1 MYKRFLLTAVAAGL
15 ITMGASFAAA
25 QDTMSHDQ
33 QASQDGGHMH
43 HGMGMDPAK
52 RTQELT
58 KKLNL
63 TSDQQGKVQSIL
75 QTEKNQMEGAHQDSS
90 MSQQDRRSKMM
101 DIHKT
106 SSDQIRAVLDSNQQ
120 KKWDEMQAKRD
131 QWMQKR
137 GEGGQDKEQS
147 APPQQ

>member
-1 MYKRFLLTAVAAGL
+1 MYKRLLLTAIAAGL
-15 ITMGASFAAA
+15 ITMGANFAAA
-25 QDTMSHDQ
+25 QDSMSHDQ
-33 QASQDGGHMH
+33 QASSQEGGHMH

-52 RTQELT
+52 RTAELT

-75 QTEKNQMEGAHQDSS
+75 ESEKSQMQSLHQDNS
-90 MSQQDRRSKMM
+90 MSQQDRHSKMM

-106 SSDQIRAVLDSNQQ
+106 SSDQIRALLDSNQQ
-120 KKWDEMQAKRD
+120 KKWDEMQAKREER
-131 QWMQKR
+131 MQKH
-137 GEGGQDKEQS
+137 EGAEDKS

>member
-1 MYKRFLLTAVAAGL
+1 MYKHFLLVLVAAGL
-15 ITMGASFAAA
+15 ITAGTTFVAA
-25 QDTMSHDQ
+25 QDSMSNDK
-33 QASQDGGHMH
+33 QAMPQHEGHMH
-43 HGMGMDPAK
+43 HGMDPAK
-52 RTQELT
+52 RTGELT

-75 QTEKNQMEGAHQDSS
+75 ESEKSQMQSLHQDNS
-90 MSQQDRRSKMM
+90 MSQQDRHSKMM

-106 SSDQIRAVLDSNQQ
+106 SSDQIRTLLDSTQQ
-120 KKWDEMQAKRD
+120 KKWDEMQAKRE

-137 GEGGQDKEQS
+137 EGSQDKNQS